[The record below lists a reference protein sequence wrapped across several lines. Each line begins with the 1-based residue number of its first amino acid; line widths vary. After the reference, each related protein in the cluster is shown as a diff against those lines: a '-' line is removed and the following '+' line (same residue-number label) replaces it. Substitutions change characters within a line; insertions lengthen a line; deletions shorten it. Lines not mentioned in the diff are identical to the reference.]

1 MPRRGENIY
10 KRKDGRWEGRY
21 IAGRDPLTNKAV
33 YGYVY
38 AVSYNEARR
47 KKAMAAQEP
56 KPCRPAPMTVAQ
68 CFELFLQ
75 EKEQDARVR
84 RSTLDRYRHAAEVHI
99 LPHLGGLRLDA
110 LTETRLSAFRLRMT
124 QHGRADGRG
133 GLAPSTVQTLLFL
146 IGSMQKFAVRNGYAA
161 EVTARAVSR
170 PRQDA
175 MEMRVLTQAEQQRL
189 ERLLLEYIR
198 AGGRN
203 AGICLGILFDLYT
216 GLRVGELSALRW
228 RDVDLE
234 QGVVHVRHTLQRV
247 REQRGTGARTA
258 LHLGAP
264 KSTRSRRVVPL
275 VEGLLDMLRAYARAQ
290 PPERR
295 RPDAPVF
302 AYRGGYCEPRLFQNH
317 FRRLLQQQQIEHAN
331 FHAMRHT
338 FASRCIQTGM
348 DVRTLS
354 DILGHSDANVT
365 LRVYVHS
372 FAEQKLTGINRL
384 RFPTAESFSF

>member
-68 CFELFLQ
+68 CFALFLQ

-84 RSTLDRYRHAAEVHI
+84 RSTLDRYRHAAELHI
-99 LPHLGGLRLDA
+99 LPQLGGLRLND

-124 QHGRADGRG
+124 QHGRADGQG

-146 IGSMQKFAVRNGYAA
+146 IGSMQKFAVHNGYAA
-161 EVTARAVSR
+161 EVTAHGVRR
-170 PRQDA
+170 PRRDTA
-175 MEMRVLTQAEQQRL
+175 EMRVLTQEEQRRL
-189 ERLLLEYIR
+189 EARLLECIR
-198 AGGRN
+198 QGGRN
-203 AGICLGILFDLYT
+203 HGICLGILFDLYT

-247 REQRGTGARTA
+247 RASRDAGARTA

-264 KSTRSRRVVPL
+264 KSARSRRVVPL
-275 VEGLLDMLRAYARAQ
+275 VEGLRDMLRAYERSQ
-290 PPERR
+290 PPALRS
-295 RPDAPVF
+295 PDAPVF
-302 AYRGGYCEPRLFQNH
+302 AYRGGYCEPRLFQSH
-317 FRRLLQQQQIEHAN
+317 FRRLLQQEQIEHAN

-354 DILGHSDANVT
+354 DILGHGDANVT

-384 RFPTAESFSF
+384 RFPAPDSLPF